1 MRVNTRP
8 SSLSLIFR
16 SYLADLRQWLGRL
29 VTGYALA
36 CGVMLV
42 GAVSLLVAI
51 GIGVAAAFHA
61 LEVHYGIW
69 IAFAATGGVFLLLG
83 IVGLIVGR
91 VLLARPAPAVPRP
104 SRQADMLKRAIAVP
118 VAARLIASNRTGAGG
133 SADPTTRALAA
144 GAAIMLVG
152 WFAASRAARQRD
164 AIQD

>member
-8 SSLSLIFR
+8 SSLNLIFR

-36 CGVMLV
+36 CGFMLV

-61 LEVHYGIW
+61 LEVHYGSW
-69 IAFAATGGVFLLLG
+69 IAYAATGGVFLLLG
-83 IVGLIVGR
+83 IVGLVVGR
-91 VLLARPAPAVPRP
+91 LLLARPAPAVPSP
-104 SRQADMLKRAIAVP
+104 GRQADMLKRAIAVP

-133 SADPTTRALAA
+133 SVDPTTRALAA

-152 WFAASRAARQRD
+152 WFASSRARRQRD